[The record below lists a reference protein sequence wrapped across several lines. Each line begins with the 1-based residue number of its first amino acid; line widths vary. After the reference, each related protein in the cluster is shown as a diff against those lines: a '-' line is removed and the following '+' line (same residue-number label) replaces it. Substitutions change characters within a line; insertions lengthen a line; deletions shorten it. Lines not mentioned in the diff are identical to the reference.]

1 MPGSF
6 ILMSQ
11 RKGVVV
17 ESVRGIHHI
26 TCISGDAQENLD
38 FYTGVMGM
46 RLVKRSVNQDA
57 PDTYHLFYA
66 DAEGRPGTDLTFF
79 PWPGMPAA
87 RGGVGLTMEVDLAVP
102 SGSLGY
108 WAERL
113 EANGIKVGEPVTR
126 FGERTLTATDPHGLP
141 FALVE
146 TDSREAFA
154 PWSASA
160 VPESRQIRGLHGV
173 RVWERDLAPTRQ
185 FLTGALGFTALGE
198 EDGWTRYG
206 VAAGESGQVIDIT
219 VRPNLAR
226 GSWGVG
232 GVHHVAWRAPDEGT
246 QLTLREQA
254 HAAGRRP
261 TPVIDRFWF
270 KSVYFTEPGGVL
282 FEIATDGPGFAIDED
297 MASLGDRLI
306 LPPWMEPQ
314 RTEIEMGLPPLRVA
328 RPAAR
333 GAD

>member
-1 MPGSF
+1 MEH
-6 ILMSQ
+6 
-11 RKGVVV
+11 VT
-17 ESVRGIHHI
+17 GIHHI

-87 RGGVGLTMEVDLAVP
+87 RAGIGLTMEVDLAVP

-108 WAERL
+108 WADRL
-113 EANGIKVGEPVTR
+113 EKNGVKIGEPVTR

-141 FALVE
+141 IALVE
-146 TDSREAFA
+146 TDSREDFA
-154 PWSASA
+154 PWAASPVA
-160 VPESRQIRGLHGV
+160 ESRQVRGLHGV
-173 RVWERDLAPTRQ
+173 RVWERDLAPTTQ
-185 FLTGALGFTALGE
+185 FISGSLGFTAFGE
-198 EDGWTRYG
+198 EDGWTRYQ
-206 VAAGESGQVIDIT
+206 VAGGGSGRVIDLAP
-219 VRPNLAR
+219 RPNVAR
-226 GSWGVG
+226 GAWGVG
-232 GVHHVAWRAPDEGT
+232 GVHHVAWRAPDDSI
-246 QLTLREQA
+246 QQTLREQA

-282 FEIATDGPGFAIDED
+282 FEIATDGPGFGIDED
-297 MASLGDRLI
+297 MTSLGDRLI

-328 RPAAR
+328 KEAAR
-333 GAD
+333 GAES